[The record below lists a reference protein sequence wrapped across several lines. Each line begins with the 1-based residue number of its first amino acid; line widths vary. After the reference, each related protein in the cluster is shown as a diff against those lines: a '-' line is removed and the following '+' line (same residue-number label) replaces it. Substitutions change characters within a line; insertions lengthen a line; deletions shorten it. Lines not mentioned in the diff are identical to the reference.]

1 MKTNAESSLSPSV
14 PAFYSL
20 FGVNQDNAHP
30 KKKTGQKPLDM
41 TTHSAQLLS
50 MVTELNISILYDR
63 EKDHAS
69 CQGSHSDD
77 SSCEMLATLPET
89 AREISARYFQS
100 CHGRTGRPI

>member
-1 MKTNAESSLSPSV
+1 MQSLHSPPVYLHSIHSSVSTRIMHIPRE
-14 PAFYSL
+14 
-20 FGVNQDNAHP
+20 
-30 KKKTGQKPLDM
+30 KTGQKPLDM
-41 TTHSAQLLS
+41 TIHSAQLLS